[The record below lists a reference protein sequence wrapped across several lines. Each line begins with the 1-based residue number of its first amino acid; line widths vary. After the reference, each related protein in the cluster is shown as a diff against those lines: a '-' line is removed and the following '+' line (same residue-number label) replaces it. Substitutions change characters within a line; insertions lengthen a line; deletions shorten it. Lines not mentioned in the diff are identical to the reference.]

1 MREYKKI
8 VAWQLAHELT
18 LGVYQ
23 ASQRFPSEERFGLTS
38 QVRRAAYGTPAN
50 IAEGS
55 GRETKRDFLRF
66 LYIAI
71 ASLKETEYFLL
82 LANDL
87 KLLDDDEFSRLTE
100 LTNRTFGTLQ
110 GLIRAVRKET
120 GFFGRTIAFIVSA
133 ASIYA
138 YHRAAT

>member
-18 LGVYQ
+18 LCVYK
-23 ASQRFPSEERFGLTS
+23 ASQQFPPEERYGLTS
-38 QVRRAAYGTPAN
+38 QVRRAAYSTPAN

-87 KLLDDDEFSRLTE
+87 KLINEDEYARLTD
-100 LTNRTFGTLQ
+100 LTNRAFGTLQ
-110 GLIRAVRKET
+110 GLIRVVRKET
-120 GFFGRTIAFIVSA
+120 GFFGRTIALIASTA
-133 ASIYA
+133 AICSIR
-138 YHRAAT
+138 HFSS